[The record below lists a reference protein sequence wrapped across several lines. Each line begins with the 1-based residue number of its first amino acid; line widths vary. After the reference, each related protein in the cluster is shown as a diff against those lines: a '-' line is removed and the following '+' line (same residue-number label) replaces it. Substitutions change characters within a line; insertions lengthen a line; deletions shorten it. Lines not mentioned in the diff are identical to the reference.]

1 MADASDE
8 PTGLRFPR
16 FRWAIFCLV
25 FFGIPLLL
33 VWLGFHNIWRDL
45 EAKEQRRLDERLE
58 RVVSGFDQFRRTDDF
73 VDRIFRI
80 LVQRVFVNSRTP
92 EKTFARY
99 RAHLHRR
106 FPGLFEFTYIDRNG
120 EARSELCDR
129 TLPSGRFEYK
139 TTMRWFAAAVRA
151 KTRNDD
157 DGLLKQKWGLFQT
170 YLGQLLQPGQFKLG
184 TLRMAS
190 HKNERHFVVVS
201 SWTPRGML
209 IAHVNYPPNWD
220 ALAAIDRVNYF
231 NAHSKR
237 LKAFVIDE
245 TGGTRARIVG
255 DDADPAVLARVN
267 AVFAAAPK
275 AVITDGN
282 VSWAHV
288 LLSPAVKVFVRS
300 PVTRLKEVTEKRV
313 LLNGVLITL
322 FLLLSFPTWM
332 VMSGKWLPYISI
344 RQKLVG
350 LFLYMVGLPL
360 AFMSLVAGD
369 YLGEKRV
376 VLEKQVHDEMEKSL
390 LLFDRRMPMM
400 IGELERLITR
410 MLGPVI
416 PAGAPLRGTMVDR
429 MERFQAHTGL
439 DAGFLVNEE
448 ADVEYINGS
457 VGIVDERNRK
467 LLKPIYKNLFRQY
480 NPTDDQGNR
489 SDDMENVRES
499 PAFQIATAG
508 GIDVESLYADIA
520 SSLGRMIQYNFT
532 GRRSI
537 QIMLPVMDAT
547 GRVRYLLSTGWQRS
561 RIEKKYMMKYL
572 LPTCR
577 QLDDTRWGVFD
588 REDKRIVI
596 PTGFSRVPAIEAFAA
611 RVTSQGQTVRDSM
624 ELQGSRYLLTGVPGQ
639 ELSSINLIAVTSDRF
654 IRTELGR
661 LQWMVGIVSLAILL
675 TGATVGT
682 LLARKFLEPIGN
694 LAAGVA
700 SLRMREFE
708 KRLPIL
714 DHDELG
720 DLSQTF
726 NEMMEGMADLEVA
739 RIVQES
745 LFPTKAV
752 EAGPFG
758 IHGSCVSATQAGG
771 DYYDF
776 FPMPDGQVM
785 LLVGDVSGH
794 GVGAAMVMA
803 MAKALVAHMVT
814 QSVDPAVLLASLNA
828 TLLKVLNRKRMMS
841 CFIAFLDGKRMQMV
855 YANAGHNDPFV
866 VRGGRAIQI
875 EGERSFPLGSS
886 KRNTFT
892 SSAFAFEAGD
902 QLVLYTD
909 GLIEAEAVDGQAV
922 GYARFIETLPTLMR
936 ESAAGTEQAIRDW
949 HRLLVKPAPQ
959 ADDITVVVARVG

>member
-1 MADASDE
+1 MAAISDATS
-8 PTGLRFPR
+8 GLRFPR
-16 FRWAIFCLV
+16 IRWAIFCLV

-45 EAKEQRRLDERLE
+45 EAKGQRQLDERLE

-73 VDRIFRI
+73 VERIFRI
-80 LVQRVFVNSRTP
+80 LVKRVFVDNRTP

-106 FPGLFEFTYIDRNG
+106 FPGLFEFTFIDRNG
-120 EARSELCDR
+120 EARPELCDR
-129 TLPSGRFEYK
+129 PPYQALMRRFS
-139 TTMRWFAAAVRA
+139 AAVRA
-151 KTRNDD
+151 KTRYDD
-157 DGLLKQKWGLFQT
+157 DGPLKEQWRQFQGF
-170 YLGQLLQPGQFKLG
+170 LGSLLQPGQLRFG

-190 HKNERHFVVVS
+190 HKSERHFVVIS
-201 SWTPRGML
+201 SWTSRGML
-209 IAHVNYPPNWD
+209 IAHVNYPSNWD
-220 ALAAIDRVNYF
+220 ALAAIDRVSYF
-231 NAHSKR
+231 NAHSR
-237 LKAFVIDE
+237 RMKAFVIDE
-245 TGGTRARIVG
+245 TGGGRPRIVG
-255 DDADPAVLARVN
+255 DGEEPAALARVN

-275 AVITDGN
+275 AVMTDGGF
-282 VSWAHV
+282 SWAHV

-300 PVTRLKEVTEKRV
+300 PVIRMKGLMEKRI
-313 LLNGVLITL
+313 LLNGTLISL

-416 PAGAPLRGTMVDR
+416 PAGAPLRQTMIER
-429 MERFQAHTGL
+429 MERFQALTGL

-448 ADVEYINGS
+448 SDVEYINGS

-480 NPTDDQGNR
+480 NRTDDM
-489 SDDMENVRES
+489 DDVRDS
-499 PAFQIATAG
+499 QAFKIAAAG

-537 QIMLPVMDAT
+537 QIMLPVMDAS
-547 GRVRYLLSTGWQRS
+547 GRVRYLLSTGWQRH
-561 RIEKKYMMKYL
+561 RIESKYMAKYL
-572 LPTCR
+572 LATCR
-577 QLDDTRWGVFD
+577 QLDDTRWVAFD
-588 REDKRIVI
+588 REEKRVVL
-596 PTGFSRVPAIEAFAA
+596 PTNFPKVQHVEAFAA
-611 RVTSQGQTVRDSM
+611 RVTNQGQTVRDSM
-624 ELQGSRYLLTGVPGQ
+624 ELQGNRYLLTGVPGQ
-639 ELSSINLIAVTSDRF
+639 ELSNVNLIAITSDRF

-752 EAGPFG
+752 EAAPFG
-758 IHGSCVSATQAGG
+758 IYGSCVSATQAGG

-814 QSVDPAVLLASLNA
+814 QSIDPAMILGSLNT
-828 TLLKVLNRKRMMS
+828 TLLKVLNRRRMMS
-841 CFIAFLDGKRMQMV
+841 CFVAFLDGKKMRMV

-875 EGERSFPLGSS
+875 EGDRSFPLGSS
-886 KRNTFT
+886 KRNTFA
-892 SSAFAFEAGD
+892 SNEFAFEAGD

-909 GLIEAEAVDGQAV
+909 GLIEAEAMDGQAL
-922 GYARFIETLPTLMR
+922 GYARFIESLPGLMR
-936 ESAAGTEQAIRDW
+936 DSAAETERAIRDW
-949 HRLLVKPAPQ
+949 HRRLVKPAPQ